1 MSDQHDTLDLEN
13 MTESELKELVR
24 KNIKTRLKKKDKLIG
39 LIRSL
44 D

>member
-24 KNIKTRLKKKDKLIG
+24 KNIKTRLKKDKLIG